1 MSKKQVGSQLGRG
14 VEKQTGELMSEMIR
28 LIPSFR
34 KTAYFA
40 LIGGLLLLSPT
51 FYMQEVYDRVVNSRN
66 TTTLLMLTLFVFFA
80 LVIMELIEWVRGEVM
95 LKAALELDRR
105 MSSRVFNATF
115 TANQVKPGAY
125 GQMPI
130 NDLRILVEFMSM
142 PVAATL
148 MQAPVS
154 AFFLLLIF
162 LINPTLGWSALFG
175 VGVQIVLA
183 AITEKVTQPALVESG
198 KAASSAV
205 SYASGV
211 IANAEVVESMGM
223 NEGVH
228 QRWMK
233 RQRKFLRLQG
243 DASDK
248 AGTLAALSKTAQ
260 MVQGSALLGLGC
272 WLTLQAMLNPSAAAS
287 SQMSG
292 SMMIIAS
299 ILGGMAAGPIM
310 QMVFGWK
317 MVVNARDSFARLE
330 DFLEEFPAQDQLMP
344 LPPPKGH
351 LSVEGVTAGAPGSQ
365 VPIVKNVSFAL
376 TAGECLAIIGPS
388 ASGKTSLARLLIGV
402 WPTLAGKIRLDGAD
416 IFSWKKEELGPHL
429 GYLPQGVELFDGTL
443 ADNIA
448 RFGDVD
454 IDKVRQAASIAG
466 LDEVIND
473 LPEGLKTFIG
483 PEGVTLSGGQRQRV
497 GLARAIYGFPS
508 LVVLDEPNSSLDQA
522 GEAALVRLLQELKK
536 AGTTVIVITHRTQIL
551 SEVQKILI
559 MRDGMAQ
566 AFGPRDDVLAA
577 LQKARDQ
584 QRAEQER
591 LAQEAQKKSEHG
603 QAQATKPGD
612 AS

>member
-1 MSKKQVGSQLGRG
+1 MTKKQNTAQSPYGSKG
-14 VEKQTGELMSEMIR
+14 VKETGELMAEMIR
-28 LIPSFR
+28 LLPRFR
-34 KTAYFA
+34 STAGLA

-66 TTTLLMLTLFVFFA
+66 SYTLLMLTLFVFFA
-80 LVIMELIEWVRGEVM
+80 MVIMELIEWVRGEVM
-95 LKAALELDRR
+95 LSAARELDRR
-105 MSSRVFNATF
+105 LSARVFDATF
-115 TANQVKPGAY
+115 KANQIKPGTY

-148 MQAPVS
+148 MQAPIS
-154 AFFLLLIF
+154 GFFLFLIF

-223 NEGVH
+223 NEGVY
-228 QRWMK
+228 QRWML

-248 AGTLAALSKTAQ
+248 AGSLAALSKTAQ

-272 WLTLQAMLNPSAAAS
+272 WLTLQAMLNPSANSA

-330 DFLEEFPAQDQLMP
+330 DFLEEFPAQEQRMP
-344 LPPPKGH
+344 LPAPKGH

-365 VPIVKNVSFAL
+365 VPIVKNVSFGL
-376 TAGECLAIIGPS
+376 SPGECLAIIGPS

-402 WPTLAGKIRLDGAD
+402 WPTMAGKIRLDGSD
-416 IFSWKKEELGPHL
+416 IYSWTKEELGPHL

-454 IDKVRQAASIAG
+454 MEQVKLAASIAG
-466 LDEVIND
+466 LDPVVND
-473 LPEGLKTFIG
+473 LPEGFKTFLG

-497 GLARAIYGFPS
+497 GIARAIYGGPS

-522 GEAALVRLLQELKK
+522 GEAALVNMLRELQKL
-536 AGTTVIVITHRTQIL
+536 GTTVIVITHRTQIL

-577 LQKARDQ
+577 LQKAREQ
-584 QRAEQER
+584 QRAEQEKAEQQKAEQQR
-591 LAQEAQKKSEHG
+591 AQLAQ
-603 QAQATKPGD
+603 PGA

>member
-1 MSKKQVGSQLGRG
+1 MTKKQKTAQSPYGSKD
-14 VEKQTGELMSEMIR
+14 VKETGELMAEMIR
-28 LIPSFR
+28 LLPRFR
-34 KTAYFA
+34 STAGLA

-66 TTTLLMLTLFVFFA
+66 SYTLLMLTLFVFFA
-80 LVIMELIEWVRGEVM
+80 MVIMELIEWVRGEVM
-95 LKAALELDRR
+95 LSAARELDRR
-105 MSSRVFNATF
+105 LSARVFDATF
-115 TANQVKPGAY
+115 KANQIKPGTY

-130 NDLRILVEFMSM
+130 NDLRVLVEFMSM

-148 MQAPVS
+148 MQAPIS
-154 AFFLLLIF
+154 GFFLFLIF

-228 QRWMK
+228 QRWML

-248 AGTLAALSKTAQ
+248 AGSLAALSKTAQ

-272 WLTLQAMLNPSAAAS
+272 WLTLQAMLNPSANSA

-330 DFLEEFPAQDQLMP
+330 DFLEEFPAQEQRMP
-344 LPPPKGH
+344 LPAPKGH

-376 TAGECLAIIGPS
+376 SPGECLAIIGPS

-402 WPTLAGKIRLDGAD
+402 WPTMAGKIRLDGSD
-416 IFSWKKEELGPHL
+416 IYSWTKEELGPHL

-454 IDKVRQAASIAG
+454 MEQVKLAASIAG
-466 LDEVIND
+466 LDPVVSD
-473 LPEGLKTFIG
+473 LAEGFKTFLG

-497 GLARAIYGFPS
+497 GIARAIYGGPS

-522 GEAALVRLLQELKK
+522 GEAALVNMLRELQKL
-536 AGTTVIVITHRTQIL
+536 GTTVIVITHRTQIL

-566 AFGPRDDVLAA
+566 AFGPKDDVLAA
-577 LQKARDQ
+577 LQKAREQ
-584 QRAEQER
+584 QRAEQEKAEQQKAEQQR
-591 LAQEAQKKSEHG
+591 AQLEQ
-603 QAQATKPGD
+603 PGA

>member
-154 AFFLLLIF
+154 AFFLFLIF

-183 AITEKVTQPALVESG
+183 AITGKVTQPALVESG

-317 MVVNARDSFARLE
+317 MVVNARDSFSRLE

-429 GYLPQGVELFDGTL
+429 GHLPQGVELFDGTL

-454 IDKVRQAASIAG
+454 IEKVRQAASIAG

-591 LAQEAQKKSEHG
+591 LAQEAQKKSEDG

>member
-1 MSKKQVGSQLGRG
+1 MTKKQNTAQSPYGSKG
-14 VEKQTGELMSEMIR
+14 VKETGELMAEMIR
-28 LIPSFR
+28 LLPRFR
-34 KTAYFA
+34 STAGLA

-66 TTTLLMLTLFVFFA
+66 SYTLLMLTLFVFFA
-80 LVIMELIEWVRGEVM
+80 MVIMELIEWVRGEVM
-95 LKAALELDRR
+95 LSAARELDRR
-105 MSSRVFNATF
+105 LSARVFDATF
-115 TANQVKPGAY
+115 KANQIKPGTY

-148 MQAPVS
+148 MQAPIS
-154 AFFLLLIF
+154 GFFLFLIF

-223 NEGVH
+223 NEGVY
-228 QRWMK
+228 QRWML

-248 AGTLAALSKTAQ
+248 AGSLAALSKTAQ

-272 WLTLQAMLNPSAAAS
+272 WLTLQAMLNPSANSA

-330 DFLEEFPAQDQLMP
+330 DFLEEFPAQEQRMP
-344 LPPPKGH
+344 LPAPKGH

-365 VPIVKNVSFAL
+365 VPIVKNVSFGL
-376 TAGECLAIIGPS
+376 SPGECLAIIGPS

-402 WPTLAGKIRLDGAD
+402 WPTMAGKIRLDGSD
-416 IFSWKKEELGPHL
+416 IYSWTKEELGPHL

-454 IDKVRQAASIAG
+454 MEQVKLAASIAG
-466 LDEVIND
+466 LDPVVSD
-473 LPEGLKTFIG
+473 LPEGFKTFLG

-497 GLARAIYGFPS
+497 GIARAIYGGPS

-522 GEAALVRLLQELKK
+522 GEAALVNMLRELQKL
-536 AGTTVIVITHRTQIL
+536 GTTVIVITHRTQIL

-577 LQKARDQ
+577 LQKAREQQKAEQEKAEQQKAEQ
-584 QRAEQER
+584 QRAQ
-591 LAQEAQKKSEHG
+591 LAQ
-603 QAQATKPGD
+603 PG
-612 AS
+612 AAL

>member
-1 MSKKQVGSQLGRG
+1 MTKKQNTAQSPYGSKG
-14 VEKQTGELMSEMIR
+14 VKETGELMAEMIR
-28 LIPSFR
+28 LLPRFR
-34 KTAYFA
+34 STAGLA

-66 TTTLLMLTLFVFFA
+66 SYTLLMLTLFVFFA
-80 LVIMELIEWVRGEVM
+80 MVIMELIEWVRGEVM
-95 LKAALELDRR
+95 LSAARELDRR
-105 MSSRVFNATF
+105 LSARVFDATF
-115 TANQVKPGAY
+115 KANQIKPGTY

-148 MQAPVS
+148 MQAPIS
-154 AFFLLLIF
+154 GFFLFLIF

-223 NEGVH
+223 NEGVY
-228 QRWMK
+228 QRWML

-248 AGTLAALSKTAQ
+248 AGSLAALSKTAQ

-272 WLTLQAMLNPSAAAS
+272 WLTLQAMLNPSANSA

-330 DFLEEFPAQDQLMP
+330 DFLEEFPAQEQRMP
-344 LPPPKGH
+344 LPAPKGH

-365 VPIVKNVSFAL
+365 VPIVKNVSFGL
-376 TAGECLAIIGPS
+376 SPGECLAIIGPS

-402 WPTLAGKIRLDGAD
+402 WPTMAGKIRLDGSD
-416 IFSWKKEELGPHL
+416 IYSWTKEELGPHL

-454 IDKVRQAASIAG
+454 MEQVKLAASIAG
-466 LDEVIND
+466 LDPVVND
-473 LPEGLKTFIG
+473 LPEGFKTFLG

-497 GLARAIYGFPS
+497 GIARAIYGGPS

-522 GEAALVRLLQELKK
+522 GEAALVNMLRELQKL
-536 AGTTVIVITHRTQIL
+536 GTTVIVITHRTQIL

-577 LQKARDQ
+577 LQKAREQ
-584 QRAEQER
+584 QRAEQEKAEQQKAEQQR
-591 LAQEAQKKSEHG
+591 AQLAQ
-603 QAQATKPGD
+603 PG
-612 AS
+612 AAL

>member
-1 MSKKQVGSQLGRG
+1 MTKKQNTAQSPYGSKG
-14 VEKQTGELMSEMIR
+14 VKETGELMAEMIR
-28 LIPSFR
+28 LLPRFR
-34 KTAYFA
+34 STAGLA

-66 TTTLLMLTLFVFFA
+66 SYTLLMLTLFVFFA
-80 LVIMELIEWVRGEVM
+80 MVIMELIEWVRGEVM
-95 LKAALELDRR
+95 LSAARELDRR
-105 MSSRVFNATF
+105 LSARVFDATF
-115 TANQVKPGAY
+115 KANQIKPGTY

-148 MQAPVS
+148 MQAPIS
-154 AFFLLLIF
+154 GFFLFLIF

-223 NEGVH
+223 NEGVY
-228 QRWMK
+228 QRWML

-248 AGTLAALSKTAQ
+248 AGSLAALSKTAQ

-272 WLTLQAMLNPSAAAS
+272 WLTLQAMLNPSANSA

-330 DFLEEFPAQDQLMP
+330 DFLEEFPAQEQRMP
-344 LPPPKGH
+344 LPAPKGQ

-365 VPIVKNVSFAL
+365 VPIVKNVSFGL
-376 TAGECLAIIGPS
+376 SPGECLAIIGPS

-402 WPTLAGKIRLDGAD
+402 WPTMAGKIRLDGSD
-416 IFSWKKEELGPHL
+416 IYSWTKEELGPHL

-454 IDKVRQAASIAG
+454 MEQVKLAASIAG
-466 LDEVIND
+466 LDPVVND
-473 LPEGLKTFIG
+473 LPEGFKTFLG

-497 GLARAIYGFPS
+497 GIARAIYGGPS

-522 GEAALVRLLQELKK
+522 GEAALVNMLRELQKI
-536 AGTTVIVITHRTQIL
+536 GTTVIVITHRTQIL

-577 LQKARDQ
+577 LQKAREQ
-584 QRAEQER
+584 QRAEQEKAEQQKAEQQR
-591 LAQEAQKKSEHG
+591 AQLAQ
-603 QAQATKPGD
+603 PGA

>member
-1 MSKKQVGSQLGRG
+1 MTKKQNTAQSPYGSKG
-14 VEKQTGELMSEMIR
+14 VKETGELMAEMIR
-28 LIPSFR
+28 LLPRFR
-34 KTAYFA
+34 STAGLA

-66 TTTLLMLTLFVFFA
+66 SYTLLMLTLFVFFA
-80 LVIMELIEWVRGEVM
+80 MVIMELIEWVRGEVM
-95 LKAALELDRR
+95 LSAARELDRR
-105 MSSRVFNATF
+105 LSARVFDATF
-115 TANQVKPGAY
+115 KANQIKPGTY

-148 MQAPVS
+148 MQAPIS
-154 AFFLLLIF
+154 GFFLFLIF

-223 NEGVH
+223 NEGVY
-228 QRWMK
+228 QRWML

-248 AGTLAALSKTAQ
+248 AGSLAALSKTAQ

-272 WLTLQAMLNPSAAAS
+272 WLTLQAMLNPSANSA

-330 DFLEEFPAQDQLMP
+330 DFLEEFPAQEQRMP
-344 LPPPKGH
+344 LPAPKGH

-365 VPIVKNVSFAL
+365 VPIVKNVSFGL
-376 TAGECLAIIGPS
+376 SPGECLAIIGPS

-402 WPTLAGKIRLDGAD
+402 WPTMAGKIRLDGSD
-416 IFSWKKEELGPHL
+416 IYSWTKEELGPHL

-454 IDKVRQAASIAG
+454 MEQVKLAASIAG
-466 LDEVIND
+466 LDPVVND
-473 LPEGLKTFIG
+473 LPEGFKTFLG

-497 GLARAIYGFPS
+497 GIARAIYGGPS

-522 GEAALVRLLQELKK
+522 GEAALVNMLRELQKL
-536 AGTTVIVITHRTQIL
+536 GTTVIVITHRTQIL

-577 LQKARDQ
+577 LQKAREQ
-584 QRAEQER
+584 QRAEQEKAEQQR
-591 LAQEAQKKSEHG
+591 AQLAQ
-603 QAQATKPGD
+603 PG
-612 AS
+612 AAL

>member
-1 MSKKQVGSQLGRG
+1 MTKKQNTAQSPYGSKS
-14 VEKQTGELMSEMIR
+14 VKETGELMAEMIR
-28 LIPSFR
+28 LLPRFR
-34 KTAYFA
+34 STAGLA

-66 TTTLLMLTLFVFFA
+66 SYTLLMLTLFVFFA
-80 LVIMELIEWVRGEVM
+80 MVIMELIEWVRGEVM
-95 LKAALELDRR
+95 LSAARELDRR
-105 MSSRVFNATF
+105 LSARVFDATF
-115 TANQVKPGAY
+115 KANQIKPGTY

-130 NDLRILVEFMSM
+130 NDLRVLVEFMSM

-148 MQAPVS
+148 MQAPIS
-154 AFFLLLIF
+154 GFFLFLIF
-162 LINPTLGWSALFG
+162 LINTTLGWSALFG

-223 NEGVH
+223 NEGVY
-228 QRWMK
+228 QRWML

-248 AGTLAALSKTAQ
+248 AGSLAALSKTAQ

-272 WLTLQAMLNPSAAAS
+272 WLTLQAMLNPSANSA

-330 DFLEEFPAQDQLMP
+330 DFLEEFPAQEQRMP
-344 LPPPKGH
+344 LPAPKGH

-365 VPIVKNVSFAL
+365 VPIVKNVSFGL
-376 TAGECLAIIGPS
+376 SPGECLAIIGPS

-402 WPTLAGKIRLDGAD
+402 WPTMAGKIRLDGSD
-416 IFSWKKEELGPHL
+416 IYSWTKEELGPHL

-454 IDKVRQAASIAG
+454 MEQVKLAASIAG
-466 LDEVIND
+466 LDPVVSD
-473 LPEGLKTFIG
+473 LPEGFKTFLG

-497 GLARAIYGFPS
+497 GIARAIYGGPS

-522 GEAALVRLLQELKK
+522 GEAALVNMLRELQKI
-536 AGTTVIVITHRTQIL
+536 GTTVIVITHRTQIL

-577 LQKARDQ
+577 LQKAREQ
-584 QRAEQER
+584 QRAEQEKAEQQKAEQQR
-591 LAQEAQKKSEHG
+591 AQLAQ
-603 QAQATKPGD
+603 PGA

>member
-1 MSKKQVGSQLGRG
+1 
-14 VEKQTGELMSEMIR
+14 
-28 LIPSFR
+28 
-34 KTAYFA
+34 
-40 LIGGLLLLSPT
+40 
-51 FYMQEVYDRVVNSRN
+51 MQEVYDRVVNSRN
-66 TTTLLMLTLFVFFA
+66 SYTLLMLTLFVFFA
-80 LVIMELIEWVRGEVM
+80 MVIMELIEWVRGEVM
-95 LKAALELDRR
+95 LSAARELDRR
-105 MSSRVFNATF
+105 LSARVFDATF
-115 TANQVKPGAY
+115 KANQIKPGTY

-148 MQAPVS
+148 MQAPIS
-154 AFFLLLIF
+154 GFFLFLIF

-223 NEGVH
+223 NEGVY
-228 QRWMK
+228 QRWML

-248 AGTLAALSKTAQ
+248 AGSLAALSKTAQ

-272 WLTLQAMLNPSAAAS
+272 WLTLQAMLNPSANSA

-330 DFLEEFPAQDQLMP
+330 DFLEEFPAQEQRMP
-344 LPPPKGH
+344 LPAPKGH

-365 VPIVKNVSFAL
+365 VPIVKNVSFGL
-376 TAGECLAIIGPS
+376 SPGECLAIIGPS

-402 WPTLAGKIRLDGAD
+402 WPTMAGKIRLDGSD
-416 IFSWKKEELGPHL
+416 IYSWTKEELGPHL

-454 IDKVRQAASIAG
+454 MEQVKLAASIAG
-466 LDEVIND
+466 LDPVVND
-473 LPEGLKTFIG
+473 LPEGFKTFLG

-497 GLARAIYGFPS
+497 GIARAIYGGPS

-522 GEAALVRLLQELKK
+522 GEAALVNMLRELQKL
-536 AGTTVIVITHRTQIL
+536 GTTVIVITHRTQIL

-577 LQKARDQ
+577 LQKAREQ
-584 QRAEQER
+584 QRAEQEKAEQQKAEQQR
-591 LAQEAQKKSEHG
+591 AQLAQ
-603 QAQATKPGD
+603 PG
-612 AS
+612 AAL

>member
-1 MSKKQVGSQLGRG
+1 
-14 VEKQTGELMSEMIR
+14 
-28 LIPSFR
+28 
-34 KTAYFA
+34 
-40 LIGGLLLLSPT
+40 
-51 FYMQEVYDRVVNSRN
+51 
-66 TTTLLMLTLFVFFA
+66 
-80 LVIMELIEWVRGEVM
+80 
-95 LKAALELDRR
+95 
-105 MSSRVFNATF
+105 
-115 TANQVKPGAY
+115 
-125 GQMPI
+125 
-130 NDLRILVEFMSM
+130 
-142 PVAATL
+142 
-148 MQAPVS
+148 
-154 AFFLLLIF
+154 
-162 LINPTLGWSALFG
+162 
-175 VGVQIVLA
+175 
-183 AITEKVTQPALVESG
+183 
-198 KAASSAV
+198 
-205 SYASGV
+205 
-211 IANAEVVESMGM
+211 
-223 NEGVH
+223 
-228 QRWMK
+228 
-233 RQRKFLRLQG
+233 
-243 DASDK
+243 
-248 AGTLAALSKTAQ
+248 

-376 TAGECLAIIGPS
+376 AAGECLAIIGPS

-591 LAQEAQKKSEHG
+591 LAQEAQKKSEDG

>member
-330 DFLEEFPAQDQLMP
+330 DFLEEFPAQGQLMP

-376 TAGECLAIIGPS
+376 AAGECLAIIGPS

-591 LAQEAQKKSEHG
+591 LAQEAQKKSEDG

>member
-154 AFFLLLIF
+154 AFFLFLIF

-376 TAGECLAIIGPS
+376 AAGECLAIIGPS

-483 PEGVTLSGGQRQRV
+483 PEGVTLSGGQKQRV

-591 LAQEAQKKSEHG
+591 LAQEAQKKSEDG

>member
-376 TAGECLAIIGPS
+376 AAGECLAIIGPS

-591 LAQEAQKKSEHG
+591 LAQEAQKKSEDG